1 MNTQIPILEMK
12 NVTKTFY
19 GVVALNDINFSL
31 KKGEIHAL
39 LGENGAGKSTLMK
52 ILSGVYFPDT
62 GRIFIDGNEYR
73 FKNTVDARKAGIA
86 IIHQELNL
94 CENLSVADNMF
105 LGRENPK
112 FGILDSQSIKRQ
124 TQKILDSLS
133 LSIAADSIVSSL
145 PIAQKQMIEIAKAVS
160 LDARI
165 LVMDEPTSSLTSAE
179 EEVLFELIERL
190 KKNGTT
196 IVYIS
201 HKLSEVFRICDRV
214 TVLRDGEY
222 IGTKDISEVTE
233 ESLIAM
239 MVGRSITNVYPPST
253 HSIDRSKP
261 LFEVKNLSASSY
273 VKDASFCVYPGE
285 ILGFSGLVGSGRT
298 EIAKAIFG
306 CFKKTGGSIFFDGN
320 EVIIDNPRHAIKQ
333 GIAFVTEDRK
343 LEGLA
348 LGLSVGDNITASN
361 YDLVS
366 QGGIVKKQKSNS
378 LISQGI
384 EKLRVK
390 TPGAKTHTGFLSGG
404 NQQKVILARCL
415 SKDIK
420 LLILDEPTR
429 GIDIG
434 AKTEIYSL
442 MRELS
447 AKGMAIIMIS
457 SELPEILGMCDRI
470 AVMKS
475 RRIVKFLDKKDA
487 NQETVMTYA
496 AGGSDV
502 E

>member
-12 NVTKTFY
+12 NVTKAFY

-31 KKGEIHAL
+31 QKGEIHAL

-52 ILSGVYFPDT
+52 ILSGVYFPDK

-73 FKNTVDARKAGIA
+73 FKNTVDAREAGIA

-112 FGILDSQSIKRQ
+112 FGILNAQSIKTQ

-201 HKLSEVFRICDRV
+201 HKLSEIFRVCDRV

-222 IGTKDISEVTE
+222 IGTKDINEVTE

-239 MVGRSITNVYPPST
+239 MVGRSITNVYPSSS
-253 HSIDRSKP
+253 HKIDHTKP
-261 LFEVKNLSASSY
+261 VFEVKNLCASSY

-306 CFKKTGGSIFFDGN
+306 CFKKTGGSIFLDGT
-320 EVIIDNPRHAIKQ
+320 EVVIDNPRHAIKQ

-366 QGGIVKKQKSNS
+366 QAGIVQKQKSNN
-378 LISQGI
+378 LISKGI

-390 TPGAKTHTGFLSGG
+390 TSGAKTHTGFLSGG

>member
-1 MNTQIPILEMK
+1 MDIQTPILEMK
-12 NVTKTFY
+12 HVTKTFY
-19 GVVALNDINFSL
+19 GVVALDDINFSL
-31 KKGEIHAL
+31 RKGEIHAL

-52 ILSGVYFPDT
+52 ILSGVYFPDK
-62 GRIFIDGNEYR
+62 GQIFIRGNEYR
-73 FKNTVDARKAGIA
+73 FKNTVDARKAGIS

-105 LGRENPK
+105 LGRENSK
-112 FGILDSQSIKRQ
+112 FGILNARDIKEQ
-124 TQKILDSLS
+124 TQRILDDLS
-133 LSIAADSIVSSL
+133 LSISADSIVNTL

-160 LDARI
+160 LGTQI
-165 LVMDEPTSSLTSAE
+165 LIMDEPTSSLTSAE
-179 EEVLFELIERL
+179 EEVLFSLIERL
-190 KKNGTT
+190 KRNGTS

-214 TVLRDGEY
+214 TVLRDGAY
-222 IGTKDISEVTE
+222 IGTKDINEVTE

-239 MVGRSITNVYPPST
+239 MVGRSITNIYPEAQNKINRT
-253 HSIDRSKP
+253 KP
-261 LFEVKNLSASSY
+261 VFEVKNLCASSF

-298 EIAKAIFG
+298 EIAKAVFG
-306 CFKKTGGSIFFDGN
+306 CFKKTSGALFLNGQKI
-320 EVIIDNPRHAIKQ
+320 IIDNPQQAIKQ

-348 LGLSVGDNITASN
+348 LGLSVGDNIMASN
-361 YDLVS
+361 YDLIS
-366 QGGIVKKQKSNS
+366 QAGVVQNVKSSK
-378 LISQGI
+378 LISDGI
-384 EKLRVK
+384 KKLKVK
-390 TPGAKTHTGFLSGG
+390 TPGPKTHTEFLSGG

-434 AKTEIYSL
+434 AKTEIDTL

-447 AKGMAIIMIS
+447 NRGVAIIMIS

-470 AVMKS
+470 AVMRS
-475 RRIVKFLDKKDA
+475 RRIVTFLNKEQA
-487 NQETVMTYA
+487 NQESIMRYA
-496 AGGSDV
+496 AGGVDV